1 MNETTNDKPLWI
13 FSTWR
18 FTLDRRDEYI
28 PQAAHAHRGF
38 PLSV

>member
-1 MNETTNDKPLWI
+1 MNEMTNDKPLWI

-28 PQAAHAHRGF
+28 PHIEQAHLG
-38 PLSV
+38 LLLTV